1 MKITRARLK
10 QIVLE
15 EYRILNEQEASYNLG
30 GWRELGQRGFG
41 GSRKEPSETFGEQSW
56 SEMDP
61 KSPDVQDA
69 MAAIQGALKP
79 HLDSGLFHEAA
90 QLTGISVGLLYGTI
104 FDEGMRYNP
113 TGTEAEELQQARDD
127 PDWSETYGGKA
138 AAAVGMEPATGIGAM
153 KAKNVM
159 SLFVMQDPKT
169 NELVPSETLDYLDPP
184 AEVRAGDRAA
194 IIRWLQN
201 DRIAIHVAAQF
212 YKRMK
217 EDWKVGR
224 PDDYEIPED
233 VMATIYSLGTEP
245 QTPEER
251 TNPGLF
257 GTAKTPDPGANNRGK
272 RIADMSNIV
281 NVYEDLRFDEDSG
294 EWGPV
299 EGFKWDPKASNDP
312 NDPTHYDTIVDKYYK
327 TREQIDAE
335 QADYEELH
343 YPEPVESDAEYPTSN
358 AEYID
363 YPTSPSDGEDTIE
376 IEDEED
382 VEPVPIEENI
392 LQKMIRESLKE
403 AL

>member
-61 KSPDVQDA
+61 SAPDVQDA

-90 QLTGISVGLLYGTI
+90 QLAGISVGLLYGTI

-127 PDWSETYGGKA
+127 PDWSETYGGQA
-138 AAAVGMEPATGIGAM
+138 AAMVGMEPATGIGAM

-169 NELVPSETLDYLDPP
+169 NKLVPSKTLDYLNPP
-184 AEVRAGDRAA
+184 ADVRNGDRAA

-251 TNPGLF
+251 TNPGIF
-257 GTAKTPDPGANNRGK
+257 GTAKKADPGANNRGK
-272 RIADMSNIV
+272 RIADMANIV
-281 NVYEDLRFDEDSG
+281 NVYKNLQYDSEAG
-294 EWGPV
+294 EWNPV
-299 EGFKWDPKASNDP
+299 GGYEWHPDASEDPS
-312 NDPTHYDTIVDKYYK
+312 DPTHYDTIRSK
-327 TREQIDAE
+327 TEEELDAI

-343 YPEPVESDAEYPTSN
+343 YPEPGESDAEYI
-358 AEYID
+358 E

-382 VEPVPIEENI
+382 VRSAPIKENI
-392 LQKMIRESLKE
+392 LQKMIRESLKG